1 MIYGVKDTPPVGKLL
16 LFSLQILLS
25 VFTAT
30 ALIAQICGVDLS
42 GAFIGAG
49 AATLIYSVCTRFKS
63 PMFISN
69 SGAFVAPVLAALAA
83 GGYTAVAV
91 GGLVAA
97 VVYITFGVIFK
108 YVPIENLYKVMPK
121 VLIGSVTVV
130 IGINLMG
137 FIPGYIGDTGITG
150 VCIALITV
158 LAIALSS
165 HYFKGTLSM
174 FPFLIGTLVG
184 YVVSIP
190 FGLVDFSKFN
200 NISLIKLPTLAFT
213 QWQAVNFKTLI
224 PIIVVYIAFT
234 ISAICE
240 CLSDHAALG
249 GIVGVD
255 LYKEPGLARIFVGE
269 GTANLATA
277 CFGGLGACSY
287 GEGVAAVGFSKCAS
301 VKTTCT
307 AALMM
312 ILLGFFEPVQA
323 FIASIPSCVIGG
335 GTACVLYGFISA
347 SGIKMLK
354 QVDLN
359 VQKNLIICSV
369 VLSLGISGVVLG
381 GATFSIS
388 GTALALVAGVVLNL
402 ILKEEK
408 E

>member
-1 MIYGVKDTPPVGKLL
+1 MIYGIKDTPPVGKLL

-137 FIPGYIGDTGITG
+137 FIPGYIGDTGIIG

-165 HYFKGTLSM
+165 HYFKGALSM

-213 QWQAVNFKTLI
+213 QWQAVDFKTLI

-312 ILLGFFEPVQA
+312 ILLGFLEPVQA

-402 ILKEEK
+402 ILKEGK

>member
-1 MIYGVKDTPPVGKLL
+1 MIYGIKDTPPIGKLL

-91 GGLVAA
+91 GGLIAA

-165 HYFKGTLSM
+165 HYFKGALSM

-213 QWQAVNFKTLI
+213 QWQAVDFKTLI

-312 ILLGFFEPVQA
+312 ILLGFLEPVQA

-359 VQKNLIICSV
+359 IQKNLIICSV

-381 GATFSIS
+381 GETFSIS

-402 ILKEEK
+402 ILKEKK

>member
-165 HYFKGTLSM
+165 HYFKGALSM

-200 NISLIKLPTLAFT
+200 GISLIKLPTLAFT
-213 QWQAVNFKTLI
+213 QWQAVDFKTLI

>member
-165 HYFKGTLSM
+165 HYFKGALSM

-213 QWQAVNFKTLI
+213 QWQAVEFKTLI

-312 ILLGFFEPVQA
+312 ILLGFLEPVQA

-402 ILKEEK
+402 ILKEK
-408 E
+408 